1 MNGITP
7 CIRIYGVCQATN
19 FTTTF
24 LVYKVY
30 EGCNDFR
37 EERYRPH
44 RLIPQFNN
52 DEAEALRIAPKSL
65 LDVSQ
70 PKGGRSCS
78 VRRVFREKNP

>member
-1 MNGITP
+1 MM
-7 CIRIYGVCQATN
+7 RIDGACQATN
-19 FTTTF
+19 STTTF
-24 LVYKVY
+24 LVDKVY

-44 RLIPQFNN
+44 TVLIPQFNN
-52 DEAEALRIAPKSL
+52 DEAESLRIAPKSL